1 MTSEVLNRI
10 YDPFFTTKE
19 KGEGTGMGL
28 SVVHGIVKSHGGE
41 VIVHSEPGKGTSFE
55 IYFPAIEKTE
65 IRKTDAVLPLAIGN
79 ERILFVDDEPSLV
92 HIGKQILEP
101 LGYKVEARTSSL
113 EALELFKVK
122 SEKFDLVITDMTMP
136 KMTGDDL
143 AREILKIRTNIP
155 IILCTGY
162 SKKISEGKAEAL
174 GVRAL
179 VMKPIVA
186 EQLAKIVRQVLDEG

>member
-1 MTSEVLNRI
+1 LHESEAFICKAFKGEAIVHYTEIALINVEKDSLLQHNLKEVLNAGARAK
-10 YDPFFTTKE
+10 D
-19 KGEGTGMGL
+19 
-28 SVVHGIVKSHGGE
+28 
-41 VIVHSEPGKGTSFE
+41 
-55 IYFPAIEKTE
+55 
-65 IRKTDAVLPLAIGN
+65 
-79 ERILFVDDEPSLV
+79 LV
-92 HIGKQILEP
+92 
-101 LGYKVEARTSSL
+101 
-113 EALELFKVK
+113 KVK

-136 KMTGDDL
+136 KMSGDDL